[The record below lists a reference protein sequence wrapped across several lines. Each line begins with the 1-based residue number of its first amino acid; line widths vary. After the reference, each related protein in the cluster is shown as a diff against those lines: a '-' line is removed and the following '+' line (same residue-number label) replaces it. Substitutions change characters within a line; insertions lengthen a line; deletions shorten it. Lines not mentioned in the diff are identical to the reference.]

1 MDQLNHQPVR
11 LDIMD
16 EVGSILKSMNAGK
29 NSYDGKMADILTE
42 LYTSSNGYYLGRNTS
57 EGRKGN
63 QYRPNVNILAS
74 TTPAGFSEGVTMKAL
89 EKGLLG
95 RFIIFIGNGEQRAE
109 RLRHLPALDIH
120 TINRLRFWANYEPEE
135 NEIEINGIPQMV
147 TELKATNE
155 AEDRLD
161 EIFEEFDLIRREADN
176 EDPLLPIISRLYQQM
191 IKIVMV
197 HCASRANN
205 QVPDIELEDVN
216 FGYDLITYYFST
228 MREVV
233 EKYIFESH
241 AERNVVKVLMSIP
254 KEGVSKTDLFKRTR
268 GIAKRERESI
278 IQDLI
283 DNEQI
288 FIEAVPGEGRTTI
301 KYKRL

>member
-1 MDQLNHQPVR
+1 
-11 LDIMD
+11 
-16 EVGSILKSMNAGK
+16 
-29 NSYDGKMADILTE
+29 
-42 LYTSSNGYYLGRNTS
+42 
-57 EGRKGN
+57 
-63 QYRPNVNILAS
+63 
-74 TTPAGFSEGVTMKAL
+74 
-89 EKGLLG
+89 
-95 RFIIFIGNGEQRAE
+95 
-109 RLRHLPALDIH
+109 
-120 TINRLRFWANYEPEE
+120 
-135 NEIEINGIPQMV
+135 
-147 TELKATNE
+147 
-155 AEDRLD
+155 
-161 EIFEEFDLIRREADN
+161 
-176 EDPLLPIISRLYQQM
+176 M